1 MAAILNMHEKNVFGH
16 GDRIYYEQDFEY
28 YMIKVNDWAFK
39 AREQNSK
46 FALKSMNFLSKWPPF
61 WVFWQIFDSCI
72 ITAASFWQVQVKTS
86 QVKSVNIYNAKV

>member
-1 MAAILNMHEKNVFGH
+1 MHEKNVFGH

-61 WVFWQIFDSCI
+61 
-72 ITAASFWQVQVKTS
+72 
-86 QVKSVNIYNAKV
+86 